1 MKKTRLFLLVIVGT
15 VAFIFRGIASA
26 PSPMFIPAHLLIGL
40 GVLSLG
46 TGAIAYLK

>member
-15 VAFIFRGIASA
+15 VAFVFRGIASA
-26 PSPMFIPAHLLIGL
+26 PSPMFIPAHVLIGL
-40 GVLSLG
+40 GLLSLG